1 MWHRISLIVWFCFS
15 SMLLFAQ
22 SMTDE
27 QVISF
32 VRQEVESGSDQQ
44 TIVSKL
50 LKKGVTPDQLR
61 RIKKKYDAQGSQL
74 GATDLMGGTEQ
85 KSGSNRMR
93 TAKERAADELQKK
106 KGFMVRS
113 QSEDK
118 EKKDLPTRE

>member
-1 MWHRISLIVWFCFS
+1 
-15 SMLLFAQ
+15 MLLFAQ

-32 VRQEVESGSDQQ
+32 VRQEMESGSDQQ

-74 GATDLMGGTEQ
+74 GAKDLMGGTEQ
-85 KSGSNRMR
+85 KTGSNRMR
-93 TAKERAADELQKK
+93 SA
-106 KGFMVRS
+106 
-113 QSEDK
+113 
-118 EKKDLPTRE
+118 